1 MGLLLTHLIQGLH
14 PFHAWLCVFF
24 ALCNQCSR
32 VHNESLLNEAVFRC
46 ASFYRSDS
54 SFSPPRL
61 LRSPEGSSHIRGNE
75 QTFGEKMDT
84 NSDELPRFSNSCC
97 AQYQIY
103 TQKQIG
109 LLLTALVSVC

>member
-46 ASFYRSDS
+46 TSFYRSDS

-61 LRSPEGSSHIRGNE
+61 LRSPETGSPA
-75 QTFGEKMDT
+75 
-84 NSDELPRFSNSCC
+84 LPVLSYRVDPPRNQCR
-97 AQYQIY
+97 
-103 TQKQIG
+103 
-109 LLLTALVSVC
+109 TALRDASPKKSSLTH